1 MTITLTFYDEIRP
14 GDAEHVLSVLRG
26 DPKAAVEVR
35 INSPGGDVAAGLAI
49 FNALRP
55 RKPDV
60 FIDGIAASIASL
72 IAMAGARIVAAE
84 NALIMV
90 HDPWTGT
97 SGNAS
102 ELRRTADLLD
112 KHRDAMLGAYAR
124 TGLPRAELHSLLAN
138 ETWMSAEEALSLGF
152 VDEIAEALRYAA
164 HAPAAFAGYNNT
176 PQELLMSHN
185 SRRSAHAAAPADPK
199 APEDP
204 SLQTADD
211 QQTLEAFKK
220 GLASDEV
227 AQAAQKAVMTA
238 LRHRNETIAA
248 ISKGYIDTNPA
259 IRDYTMRALADPA
272 VTVESYGQKVLAM
285 LAEGRE
291 PLGGALSLDLYG
303 RTLINGRLADGYSPS
318 ASGGYPAGNDFAQAA
333 SDALA
338 IRAGVK
344 VEKAHPGARDVQG
357 MSLTEIMQACVRR
370 SGRGGFGD
378 RTGGGLVRAA
388 LTTSDFPEILENTLG
403 KALRAG
409 FEAEPATY
417 EAWTRKV
424 LVPDFKPQSRP
435 ILGSAPDLLPV
446 LEAGEYTFGSLD
458 EDKAV
463 PYSVGK
469 YGRLVRLTW
478 EAMVNDDLGAFMRMT
493 QALGQA
499 AARAEGDAIYATL
512 AENSGAGPTM
522 QDTVALF
529 HGDHGNLAT
538 SSTSLDATALSKGR
552 VLLRRQTAVGGG
564 VLNLVPRFLLVA
576 PEHEQA
582 AETLLAAASRSMSQ
596 GSDNELVAAWL
607 AKLELVVEARLTGSA
622 AYLITS
628 PESVDTYERAWL
640 EADNGPVV
648 AEEDGFTDDS
658 KTYKVRHVFGGRWLD
673 WRGAVKLPLSG

>member
-1 MTITLTFYDEIRP
+1 MTIVLTFYDEVRA
-14 GDAEHVLSVLRG
+14 GDAEHVLAQLRR
-26 DPKAAVEVR
+26 DPAADVEVR

-55 RKPDV
+55 RKPVV

-72 IAMAGARIVAAE
+72 IAMAGARIAAAQ

-90 HDPWTGT
+90 HDPWTDT
-97 SGNAS
+97 TGNAGA
-102 ELRRTADLLD
+102 LRRTADLLD

-124 TGLPRAELHSLLAN
+124 TGLARDELIELLAS

-152 VDEIAEALRYAA
+152 VDEVTEPLRYAA
-164 HAPAAFAGYNNT
+164 HAPAAFAGYYNT
-176 PQELLMSHN
+176 PQELLMTRT
-185 SRRSAHAAAPADPK
+185 SRRPARAADPADPA
-199 APEDP
+199 APGAPNLE
-204 SLQTADD
+204 TADD
-211 QQTLEAFKK
+211 QQQLEAFRE
-220 GLASDEV
+220 GLASDAV

-238 LRHRNETIAA
+238 LHQRNATMNAMA
-248 ISKGYIDTNPA
+248 QPYIDHNPA
-259 IRDYTMRALADPA
+259 IRNYTMQALGDPSVTTEAFGHRILALLAD
-272 VTVESYGQKVLAM
+272 
-285 LAEGRE
+285 GRE
-291 PLGGALSLDLYG
+291 PLGGAVSIDVFG
-303 RTLINGRLADGYSPS
+303 RTLINGRLAEGYTPT
-318 ASGGYPAGNDFAQAA
+318 ASGGYPAGTDFAQAA

-338 IRAGVK
+338 IRAGIK
-344 VEKAHPGARDVQG
+344 VPNAHPGARDVQG
-357 MSLTEIMQACVRR
+357 MGLAEIMQACVRR

-424 LVPDFKPQSRP
+424 MVPDFKPQSRP

-499 AARAEGDAIYATL
+499 AARAEGDAVYATL

-538 SSTSLDATALSKGR
+538 SSTSLDAAALSKGR

-607 AKLELVVEARLTGSA
+607 AKLELVVEARLTGTA
-622 AYLITS
+622 AYLMTS

-640 EADNGPVV
+640 AADDGPVV

-658 KTYKVRHVFGGRWLD
+658 KTFKVRHVFGGRWLD
-673 WRGAVKLPLSG
+673 WRGAVKLPISG